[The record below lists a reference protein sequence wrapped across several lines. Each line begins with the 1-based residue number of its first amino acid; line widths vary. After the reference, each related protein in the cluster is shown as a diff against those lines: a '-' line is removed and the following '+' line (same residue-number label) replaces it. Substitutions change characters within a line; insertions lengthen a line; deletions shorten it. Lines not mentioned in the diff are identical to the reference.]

1 MNRIVKSLRVLSILA
16 GFGFVGLLVYAAF
29 LECPPMDVYADET
42 KCNMKIIAVAIREY
56 REAQPKNQYP
66 DLTADTWVTQLKKT
80 PESKVLIEKL
90 PESVWSIDRKT
101 EFRDA
106 WGNPIVFSSDTA
118 LPGGQTITSAGPDGD
133 ITTTG
138 DNIIKPFGRKR

>member
-1 MNRIVKSLRVLSILA
+1 MNRIVKSLRMLCILA
-16 GFGFVGLLVYAAF
+16 GFGFVGLLVYVPF
-29 LECPPMDVYADET
+29 FQSPPRGVYVDET

-66 DLTADTWVTQLKKT
+66 DLTADTWVTQLAKA

-106 WGNPIVFSSDTA
+106 WGNPIVFSPDTA

-138 DNIIKPFGRKR
+138 DNIVLPDRKR